1 MLLDYEHTEDSMTRK
16 KNSRTVPN
24 AEHIGGHSTS
34 PWSRL
39 AKFASAIVIGFDFD
53 DLQKAALRKVGVV
66 IMSVQEA
73 LSSGRMDAD
82 YVGVNVSLEKTG
94 IKRLVKRSGTI
105 TLSSDEASL
114 VDMLTSRRFESEE
127 GAP

>member
-1 MLLDYEHTEDSMTRK
+1 MTRK

-82 YVGVNVSLEKTG
+82 YVGVNVSLTTFEKTG

>member
-1 MLLDYEHTEDSMTRK
+1 
-16 KNSRTVPN
+16 
-24 AEHIGGHSTS
+24 
-34 PWSRL
+34 
-39 AKFASAIVIGFDFD
+39 
-53 DLQKAALRKVGVV
+53 
-66 IMSVQEA
+66 
-73 LSSGRMDAD
+73 MDAD
-82 YVGVNVSLEKTG
+82 YVGVNVSLTTFEKTG